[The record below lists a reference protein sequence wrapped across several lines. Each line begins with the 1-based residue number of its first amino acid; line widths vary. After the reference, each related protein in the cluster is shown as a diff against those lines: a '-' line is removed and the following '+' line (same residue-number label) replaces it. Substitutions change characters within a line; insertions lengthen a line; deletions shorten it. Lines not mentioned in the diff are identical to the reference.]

1 MLGSETLKRKITLRD
16 ERIFKMNIQLCSR
29 TKKPRNF
36 SESFIFLTIACS
48 VCTSILHI
56 FLQLYTNLFDI
67 IDNRTILSSLYIAFK
82 NLSLLKML
90 KTGGSTINLY
100 LLFILHLR
108 LFYLYLHKQNKN
120 YSSTQGRWCNGNRKC
135 QKKKKSNKCSLY
147 TCFMPGPLLS
157 PGDTATGD
165 TETHAVRYILATRAI
180 LIQVVKADFS
190 YEQGLTCCLKGK
202 RSKSN
207 EEM

>member
-135 QKKKKSNKCSLY
+135 QKKKNPTNVHCTPALCQALCSAL
-147 TCFMPGPLLS
+147 G
-157 PGDTATGD
+157 
-165 TETHAVRYILATRAI
+165 
-180 LIQVVKADFS
+180 IQQ
-190 YEQGLTCCLKGK
+190 QGIQKHMQCVTFQQLELF
-202 RSKSN
+202 
-207 EEM
+207 